1 MALDFDTIS
10 IPLLNLPLEA
20 SSQVVP
26 SLLNLPLETS
36 SQVDPSLLNL
46 PLETS
51 SQVDPSLLNL
61 PLETSSQVDPSLLNL
76 PSEILFLILNY
87 LDARSLSCIRGVS
100 SGLRG
105 LVDGS
110 CLQIRMQWA
119 QVDYYWEQLHMMG
132 QELYN

>member
-20 SSQVVP
+20 
-26 SLLNLPLETS
+26 
-36 SQVDPSLLNL
+36 
-46 PLETS
+46 S